1 MISAEQTVNGFIRKG
16 SGKAERKRHK
26 VTSFEKLNKVTA
38 LLLPGQDS
46 SHKILQAK
54 SLCKRF
60 DAGIGSV
67 DASGPGFF

>member
-1 MISAEQTVNGFIRKG
+1 MSSEELSLSKIILEAGKNGNAHP

-46 SHKILQAK
+46 SHKILQ
-54 SLCKRF
+54 
-60 DAGIGSV
+60 GIVSR
-67 DASGPGFF
+67 P